1 MQTFWCSSR
10 WIFDGF
16 HVWPLEGSGAQL
28 IYLRAD
34 GTVHIFKKSYHFRA
48 FVVIVSY
55 ASSSFFRI
63 VIIIIASLL
72 RFGLDPNPLR

>member
-10 WIFDGF
+10 WNFDGF
-16 HVWPLEGSGAQL
+16 HVRPLEGSGAQI
-28 IYLRAD
+28 IYLRTD
-34 GTVHIFKKSYHFRA
+34 GTVHIKSNIA
-48 FVVIVSY
+48 FVVISLF

-72 RFGLDPNPLR
+72 RIDLDPNPLR